1 MVLFSTNLPTYSKIG
16 FNKLTFQT
24 FSNTLISYPKSLIL
38 SGIYEHQTQ
47 VSRFVNFSKLRPL
60 YFIMDSVQDKNQLC
74 RRDKKLSSI
83 LVYFYLVDLLESYW
97 MVGKWTKRKPNKLP
111 IHTSL
116 ASRDVGLTEEMTHPE
131 PPKTLSMR

>member
-1 MVLFSTNLPTYSKIG
+1 MVV
-16 FNKLTFQT
+16 
-24 FSNTLISYPKSLIL
+24 SNTLISYPKSVIL

-83 LVYFYLVDLLESYW
+83 LVSAIMVVDLLE
-97 MVGKWTKRKPNKLP
+97 
-111 IHTSL
+111 
-116 ASRDVGLTEEMTHPE
+116 
-131 PPKTLSMR
+131 